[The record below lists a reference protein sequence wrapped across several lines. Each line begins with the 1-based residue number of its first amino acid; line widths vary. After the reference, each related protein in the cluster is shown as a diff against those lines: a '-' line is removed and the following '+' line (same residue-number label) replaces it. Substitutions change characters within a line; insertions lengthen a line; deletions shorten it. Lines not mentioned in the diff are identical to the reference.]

1 MIVGLARRRPPGHD
15 KREPMSQHASP
26 LRSSVGRRWLVAGA
40 LLIGLSGCAGTP
52 APLPNDLAQRV
63 EIGSVPFFRG
73 NAHHGGAL
81 ALAAM
86 LSQQGVSI
94 TPGLLDGP
102 LRLPQELDRLDT
114 SIPRVAH
121 EYGMVVYPLDKRLDA
136 LLRQVAA
143 GDPVLLRYQEG
154 SSFWAE
160 PRYAV
165 MVGYDRYK
173 QQVLLR
179 AGMSRRLSMDFKA
192 FEQAWAE
199 QGRWAVL
206 IQPPRRLP
214 AQVDRARW
222 LQAAEALA
230 RDGQEGAARQAVS
243 RLQE

>member
-1 MIVGLARRRPPGHD
+1 MIVCLAERRSLGPD
-15 KREPMSQHASP
+15 KREPMSQHSFF
-26 LRSSVGRRWLVAGA
+26 LRGSIWRRWLIAGSV
-40 LLIGLSGCAGTP
+40 LLGLSGCAGAP
-52 APLPNDLAQRV
+52 APLPQDLAQRV

-86 LSQQGVSI
+86 LSQQGVNI

-102 LRLPQELDRLDT
+102 LRLPQEADRLET

-143 GDPVLLRYQEG
+143 GNPVLLRYREG

-165 MVGYDRYK
+165 MIGYDRYK

-179 AGMSRRLSMDFKA
+179 AGMSRRLPMDFKA
-192 FEQAWAE
+192 FEQVWAE
-199 QGRWAVL
+199 QDSWAVL

-214 AQVDRARW
+214 AQVDRGRW
-222 LQAAEALA
+222 LQAADALA
-230 RDGQEGAARQAVS
+230 RDGQEVAARQAVS